1 MPKQPP
7 ADKSAAIQALADS
20 HAFTA
25 EQKALLFAA
34 FGQQPTPTLDTP
46 EDSENPA
53 RPVKD
58 TTHPDTPDTKEEPKK

>member
-1 MPKQPP
+1 MAKQDTSK
-7 ADKSAAIQALADS
+7 ADAIQALNDS

-58 TTHPDTPDTKEEPKK
+58 TTHPDTPDTSMEDAKK